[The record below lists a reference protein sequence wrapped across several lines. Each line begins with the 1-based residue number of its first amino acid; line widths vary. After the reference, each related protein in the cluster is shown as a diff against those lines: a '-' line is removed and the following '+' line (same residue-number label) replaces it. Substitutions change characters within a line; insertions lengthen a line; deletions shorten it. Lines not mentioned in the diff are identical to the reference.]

1 MRKGGWKRLSR
12 RRAIAVVCVSIICP
26 PACPSYPPALPL
38 SARASLPPFISMI
51 LVAAEAEASFPLLL
65 PHCKAQREIASSTPQ
80 TFQAGSV
87 RNLSHR
93 RSTAPPLSL
102 CQNCRYFAF
111 RPSLLASV
119 FCLGKYEDG
128 DENMAGSATSAVL
141 PSFHNFFGC
150 IAGCRNARKSQAGLG
165 KFGAIG
171 ITNGCAPPALGIL
184 FGGLGS
190 VRQIYRLISSV
201 GTRSRTRG
209 REREVTDY
217 FGVQIP
223 QPRQAPPPRRPRI
236 ACLIATYA
244 LWSKQVSPPSR
255 RSNFPLISPSL

>member
-12 RRAIAVVCVSIICP
+12 RRAVAVVCVSIICP

-51 LVAAEAEASFPLLL
+51 LTADEAEASFPLLL

-93 RSTAPPLSL
+93 RRRHCRCRRTAFVVMSKLPLLRLPSFL
-102 CQNCRYFAF
+102 
-111 RPSLLASV
+111 PSLLASV

-171 ITNGCAPPALGIL
+171 ITNGCAPPAPGIL

-223 QPRQAPPPRRPRI
+223 QPRQVPPPRRPG
-236 ACLIATYA
+236 
-244 LWSKQVSPPSR
+244 SPA
-255 RSNFPLISPSL
+255 